1 MPVPRLRAKI
11 KVIALMA
18 LLINGELVNDSVIRQ
33 ETAALRQQVAGA
45 IEGDPVEIEMRLRE
59 QAQENVIDR
68 TLLRQEAAKDPE
80 PIAVEQIEQ
89 ALTAVR
95 SQSAVKAGCDP
106 RADDDELRREI
117 EARLRVDRL
126 LGKIAARLAR
136 PRPKDVGEYYRKH
149 RDQFHMPE
157 LLRASH
163 IVKNVD
169 ENTTEEA
176 ALAAIREVQAQLN
189 GGNFAELA
197 DQHSDCRGNGG
208 DLGYFPRGQMVDEF
222 DAAVF
227 AMQPGQTSD
236 VFRTQFGFHIAKLVE
251 RRAAGIR
258 PLPEVKDEIEGLL
271 HRQKLQRAVDDLL
284 DRLRDKAEV
293 QNVRQKIQA

>member
-1 MPVPRLRAKI
+1 
-11 KVIALMA
+11 MA
-18 LLINGELVNDSVIRQ
+18 LLINGELVSDSVIRR
-33 ETAALRQQVAGA
+33 ETAALRQQVAGVL
-45 IEGDPVEIEMRLRE
+45 EGDPVEIEMRLRE
-59 QAQENVIDR
+59 QAEENIIDR
-68 TLLRQEAAKDPE
+68 TLLRQEARQDPA
-80 PIAVEQIEQ
+80 PIPQEQIEQ
-89 ALTAVR
+89 ALTAIR

-136 PRPKDVGEYYRKH
+136 PRSKDVGEYYRKH
-149 RDQFHMPE
+149 RGEFHMPE

-197 DQHSDCRGNGG
+197 DLHSDCRGNGG

-222 DAAVF
+222 DAVVF

-236 VFRTQFGFHIAKLVE
+236 VFRTPFGFHIARLVE
-251 RRAAGIR
+251 RRAAGVR
-258 PLPEVKDEIEGLL
+258 PLPEVKDEIEELL

-284 DRLRDKAEV
+284 ARLRDKAEV